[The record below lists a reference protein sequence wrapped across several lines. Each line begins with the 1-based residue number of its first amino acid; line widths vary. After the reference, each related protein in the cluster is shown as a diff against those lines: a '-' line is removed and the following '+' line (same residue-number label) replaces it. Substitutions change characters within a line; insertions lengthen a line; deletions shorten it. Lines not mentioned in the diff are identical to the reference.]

1 MNELHVSRETTRR
14 LNRTRSATLGNAY
27 RFTPHVV
34 PHVIL
39 ASATSMP
46 REAHTSIWFFIGL
59 ILTVYGVLILG
70 ASLHDLAIPPEHP
83 VVLANLHAGIW
94 WGVLLAV
101 LGLIYTLVF
110 APWRSKNAR

>member
-1 MNELHVSRETTRR
+1 MSWMFHGKARVLP
-14 LNRTRSATLGNAY
+14 A
-27 RFTPHVV
+27 
-34 PHVIL
+34 HVIL

-70 ASLHDLAIPPEHP
+70 ASLHDLVVPPQHS

-94 WGVLLAV
+94 WGALLIV
-101 LGLIYTLVF
+101 LGVVYTLVF
-110 APWRSKNAR
+110 ALLEAPSSMSNAR